1 MYISLNRDILD
12 VVNTP
17 GYVTLIEGDPGAGKT
32 SLALA
37 SCARKG
43 SCTYI
48 SYAEPESSLK
58 KKFKLFFPEQ
68 VSGMKVISMLSGNP
82 SAAFSEAEQG
92 LERGELVIVDSL
104 DAMFYGIKDESEIRP
119 FLQLVYG
126 SAKQKSGALA
136 LISEGLNPVARQVRF
151 VSDSI
156 ISIEYEEILGKTAR
170 RVRLLKDRDYKITN
184 AKNYYLTME
193 NGFNLIKPIITDVFV
208 KPKNVKPIV
217 GPPEISLKF
226 IIPRAYRVL
235 TVMSPSVHFEIA
247 KTIRQWVATDF
258 LKAGYGVN
266 LVISP
271 LSSEMSEREAIESMA
286 GSSMKM
292 LNIISLSDPEIRH
305 DAYKYFMTFKE
316 HLKTGKYVNIVDL
329 LSDESIAMNDPS
341 GYEFFISSMA
351 ELDRR
356 FSMPAVLYGY
366 SDYVSSITVS
376 KYVQMKWSVDMVN
389 GILFYL
395 TQKPDGPLYYIDADL
410 NEGRAE
416 FRMMT

>member
-1 MYISLNRDILD
+1 MYISLSRDILD

-37 SCARKG
+37 CCARKG

-48 SYAEPESSLK
+48 SYAEPESSIR

-68 VSGMKVISMLSGNP
+68 VSGIKVVSMLSGNP

-104 DAMFYGIKDESEIRP
+104 DAMFYGVRDESEIRP

-126 SAKQKSGALA
+126 SAKQKSGSLA

-151 VSDSI
+151 VSDAI
-156 ISIEYEEILGKTAR
+156 IIIEYEEVLGKTAR
-170 RVRLLKDRDYKITN
+170 RVRLLKDRDYRIMN
-184 AKNYYLTME
+184 ANYYLTME

-208 KPKNVKPIV
+208 KPKNVKPII

-226 IIPRAYRVL
+226 IIHNAYRVL
-235 TVMSPSVHFEIA
+235 TIMNPSVHFEIA
-247 KTIRQWVATDF
+247 KTIRQWVAADF
-258 LKAGYGVN
+258 LKVGYGVN
-266 LVISP
+266 LIISP
-271 LSSEMSEREAIESMA
+271 LSSETSEREAIGSMA
-286 GSSMKM
+286 GGSMEM
-292 LNIISLSDPEIRH
+292 LNIISLRDPKIRH
-305 DAYKYFMTFKE
+305 DAYKYFTAFKE

-329 LSDESIAMNDPS
+329 LSDESIATNDPS

-351 ELDRR
+351 ELDKR

-366 SDYVSSITVS
+366 SDYISSRIVS
-376 KYVQMKWSVDMVN
+376 KYVEMKWSVDMVN

-395 TQKPDGPLYYIDADL
+395 TQKPDGPLYYIDADFK
-410 NEGRAE
+410 EGRAE
-416 FRMMT
+416 FKRMT

>member
-1 MYISLNRDILD
+1 MNRDILD

-37 SCARKG
+37 SCERKG

-58 KKFKLFFPEQ
+58 KKFKLFFPEHD
-68 VSGMKVISMLSGNP
+68 SEIKVISMLSGNP

-104 DAMFYGIKDESEIRP
+104 DAMFYGIKDDSEIRP

-126 SAKQKSGALA
+126 SAKQKSGSLA
-136 LISEGLNPVARQVRF
+136 LISEGMNPVAKQVRF
-151 VSDSI
+151 VSDAI

-170 RVRLLKDRDYKITN
+170 RVRLLKDRDYKISN
-184 AKNYYLTME
+184 ANYYLTME

-208 KPKNVKPIV
+208 KPKNVKPII
-217 GPPEISLKF
+217 GPPEISLKL
-226 IIPRAYRVL
+226 IIPRAYRIL
-235 TVMSPSVHFEIA
+235 TIMNPSVHFEIA

-271 LSSEMSEREAIESMA
+271 LSSETSEREAIESM
-286 GSSMKM
+286 GGDIEM

-305 DAYKYFMTFKE
+305 DVNKYFMAFKE

-351 ELDRR
+351 ELDKR
-356 FSMPAVLYGY
+356 FNMPAVLYGY
-366 SDYVSSITVS
+366 RDYISSRTVS
-376 KYVQMKWSVDMVN
+376 KYVQMEWSVDMVN

-395 TQKPDGPLYYIDADL
+395 TQKPDGPLYYIDADFK
-410 NEGRAE
+410 EGRAE
-416 FRMMT
+416 FRKMI